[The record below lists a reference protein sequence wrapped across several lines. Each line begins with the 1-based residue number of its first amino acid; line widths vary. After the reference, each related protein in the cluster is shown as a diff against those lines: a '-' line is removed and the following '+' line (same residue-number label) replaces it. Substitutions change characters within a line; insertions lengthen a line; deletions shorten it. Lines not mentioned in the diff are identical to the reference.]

1 MVNFDI
7 TLTVTLFI
15 IFIGI
20 ILWAWSPGRKPDFD
34 DAAQLAVD
42 DDIDAINSNPVAEE
56 QKHG

>member
-7 TLTVTLFI
+7 TLTVLLFI

-20 ILWAWSPGRKPDFD
+20 ILWAWSPGRKSDFD
-34 DAAQLAVD
+34 ESARLVVD
-42 DDIDAINSNPVAEE
+42 DDIDNANSNTVAEG

>member
-7 TLTVTLFI
+7 TLTVMLFI

-20 ILWAWSPGRKPDFD
+20 ILWAWSPGRKSDFE
-34 DAAQLAVD
+34 DAAQLVVD
-42 DDIDAINSNPVAEE
+42 DDIDNVDSNTVAEG

>member
-7 TLTVTLFI
+7 TLTVLLFI
-15 IFIGI
+15 DFIGI

-34 DAAQLAVD
+34 EAAQLVVD
-42 DDIDAINSNPVAEE
+42 DDIDNVNSNNVSEG